1 MPDPTHR
8 PQPAS
13 SVSRLPR
20 FPLLGKVFAVGAVL
34 VALTLALGSVGSLV
48 QERENR
54 LRDAERSVADSLAS
68 GQMLLG
74 PLLTR
79 RCDETWS
86 VEQGEGKA
94 RKRVAERR
102 EFMLRA
108 APQTLVVDAKA
119 TLEARHRG
127 IFKVNGYDLHTRL
140 KAGWA
145 DLAALQP
152 IAQHAGSALHCEA
165 PLLFVAVGDA
175 RGIRNA
181 SITVDGN
188 ALVVLPGTGP
198 ERGVRGF
205 HAVLPAADASGARLA
220 EVSLDLVG
228 TGDLAFA
235 PVADATQVSLS
246 SDWPHPSF
254 AGRFLPTTRQI
265 DEHGFTASWQLG
277 ALATTAPEAWL
288 NGGAV
293 CGLSGNAAAAPT
305 DKAGCIETFGVA
317 FIDPVSPYVLAD
329 RATKY
334 GLLFVALTFV
344 GVGLV
349 EVMRRLR
356 VHSVQYLLVGSAVA
370 IFFLLLVSL
379 SEHIAFGW
387 AYLAGAAAC
396 TLLLSFYGSF
406 VLQGWRAGGVFGLGV
421 AALYGALFVLLQM
434 EQSALV
440 LGTLLLF
447 AVLAAVMVATRRIDW
462 YTLFEHL
469 RREAPPR
476 ATPALQ

>member
-1 MPDPTHR
+1 MPDVPHTS
-8 PQPAS
+8 QPAAS
-13 SVSRLPR
+13 PSRPPK
-20 FPLLGKVFAVGAVL
+20 FPLLGKVLAVGSVL
-34 VALTLALGSVGSLV
+34 LVLTVALNSVGAIV
-48 QERENR
+48 QERQSR
-54 LRDAERSVADSLAS
+54 LREAERSVADSLAS
-68 GQMLLG
+68 GQALLG

-102 EFMLRA
+102 EFMLRS
-108 APQTLVVDAKA
+108 APQSLVVDAKA

-175 RGIRNA
+175 RAIRNA

-188 ALVVLPGTGP
+188 ALAVLPGTGP
-198 ERGVRGF
+198 ERGARGF

-220 EVSLDLVG
+220 EVSLDLIG
-228 TGDLAFA
+228 TGDMAFA

-246 SDWPHPSF
+246 ADWPHPSF

-265 DEHGFTASWQLG
+265 DEHGFTASWALS
-277 ALATTAPEAWL
+277 ALATTTPKVRL

-293 CGLSGNAAAAPT
+293 CGLYGNVAAAPAVT
-305 DKAGCIETFGVA
+305 SSCVETFGVA
-317 FIDPVSPYVLAD
+317 FIDPTSPYVLA
-329 RATKY
+329 
-334 GLLFVALTFV
+334 
-344 GVGLV
+344 
-349 EVMRRLR
+349 E
-356 VHSVQYLLVGSAVA
+356 
-370 IFFLLLVSL
+370 
-379 SEHIAFGW
+379 
-387 AYLAGAAAC
+387 
-396 TLLLSFYGSF
+396 
-406 VLQGWRAGGVFGLGV
+406 QGWRAGGVFGLGV

>member
-1 MPDPTHR
+1 MTDVPHHPTHTA
-8 PQPAS
+8 PP
-13 SVSRLPR
+13 SRLPR
-20 FPLLGKVFAVGAVL
+20 FPLLGKGLAVGAVM
-34 VALTLALGSVGSLV
+34 VALTVALGSVGHIV

-54 LRDAERSVADSLAS
+54 LREAERSVADSLAS

-74 PLLTR
+74 PVLTR

-94 RKRVAERR
+94 RKRVTERR
-102 EFMLRA
+102 EFMLSA

-127 IFKVNGYDLHTRL
+127 IFKVNGYSLHTRL

-152 IAQHAGSALHCEA
+152 SPQHTGSALHCEA

-188 ALVVLPGTGP
+188 ALAVLPGTGP
-198 ERGVRGF
+198 ERGERGF
-205 HAVLPAADASGARLA
+205 HGVLPSADASGARLA

-235 PVADATQVSLS
+235 PVADSTQVSLS
-246 SDWPHPSF
+246 SDWPRPSF
-254 AGRFLPTTRQI
+254 GSRFLPTTRQV
-265 DEHGFTASWQLG
+265 D
-277 ALATTAPEAWL
+277 
-288 NGGAV
+288 
-293 CGLSGNAAAAPT
+293 
-305 DKAGCIETFGVA
+305 
-317 FIDPVSPYVLAD
+317 
-329 RATKY
+329 
-334 GLLFVALTFV
+334 V
-344 GVGLV
+344 GVGGV

-356 VHSVQYLLVGSAVA
+356 VHPVQYLLVGSAVA

-387 AYLAGAAAC
+387 AYLAGASAC

-406 VLQGWRAGGVFGLGV
+406 VLQGWRAGAVFGLGV
-421 AALYGALFVLLQM
+421 ASLYGALFVLLQM
-434 EQSALV
+434 EQSARV

-462 YTLFEHL
+462 YTLFESL

-476 ATPALQ
+476 AAPALQ